1 MLSKALVFA
10 ACLLT
15 SGAATAQSG
24 QIEIKDPWAR
34 ATVGKPDNGAVYLT
48 IVSPTADRLISAS
61 SPVANKTDLMTME
74 GGSSMMKMSYLK
86 AIDIPAN
93 KPVNLKPDGL
103 HVWLAGL
110 KRPLNAGETFP
121 VTLTFE
127 TAGQRNITVPIVKPG
142 ARGPA
147 G

>member
-10 ACLLT
+10 ACLLI

-48 IVSPTADRLISAS
+48 IVSPTADRLVSAS

-74 GGSSMMKMSYLK
+74 GGASMKMSYLK

-110 KRPLNAGETFP
+110 KQPLNTGETFP

-127 TAGQRNITVPIVKPG
+127 KAGRLDITVPIVKPS